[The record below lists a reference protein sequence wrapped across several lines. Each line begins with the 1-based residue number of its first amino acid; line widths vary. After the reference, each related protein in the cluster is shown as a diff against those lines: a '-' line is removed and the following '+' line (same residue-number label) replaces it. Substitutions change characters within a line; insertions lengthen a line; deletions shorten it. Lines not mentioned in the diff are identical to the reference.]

1 MNITGLMYSNLVKKG
16 EKMALTLSD
25 YYIKIGNTKLP
36 NRYIAKESYQ
46 ANLDFQVAGT
56 YQNALGET
64 HEDYFPYKKLVVR
77 FTTSNMT
84 QNMLET
90 FLEYF
95 EFIDGTE
102 DIMATCWVPKIN
114 DYVTQRVKVE
124 GLSPVL
130 NTLSTRHTAIYNGF
144 AIAFTGRGG
153 EV

>member
-1 MNITGLMYSNLVKKG
+1 
-16 EKMALTLSD
+16 
-25 YYIKIGNTKLP
+25 
-36 NRYIAKESYQ
+36 
-46 ANLDFQVAGT
+46 
-56 YQNALGET
+56 
-64 HEDYFPYKKLVVR
+64 
-77 FTTSNMT
+77 MT
-84 QNMLET
+84 QDMLET

-95 EFIDGTE
+95 DFIDGTE